1 MAQVHPGV
9 VNSDFLERAK
19 FATEAAA
26 EKMRSTL
33 DTMPGVQQP
42 EDIAR
47 AVMEA
52 GSRLF
57 THQKLSLDF
66 LCFKPLTANER
77 IGLAQSSE

>member
-52 GSRLF
+52 GGARGEEILV
-57 THQKLSLDF
+57 
-66 LCFKPLTANER
+66 
-77 IGLAQSSE
+77 